1 MIGGPTTFN
10 PVTED
15 WIIYQEQM
23 EQYFRA
29 NKITEED
36 IQVATL
42 ISLIGTPVYKI
53 LRDLC
58 YPKNPKDKKYKDLC
72 ELLKKQYSPQL
83 SDWRERAKF
92 YELAQEP
99 NEPVTEWYA
108 RIRSASVNCNFG
120 ERLANVLKDKFVTG
134 LHRGQL
140 YDRVCEED
148 VEVELE
154 KLISIAQKKESTPI
168 QQVNK
173 ISTGYSNNR
182 RPQPVRSRP
191 PQPKPA
197 ENRRGSKPKCKHC
210 GKNHNGVCK
219 YAEYTCNL
227 CKRVGHLSSICR
239 KSRSN
244 NFVEVES
251 ELYNIVDRNSSDIH
265 NHNPFSVV
273 VEIDKKEHKMLID
286 SGSAISC
293 MSSNVYKKHFYTHKL
308 NDSNIKLKGY
318 TGNPIKPTGHINL
331 DVCYEGKVRTIRFY
345 IVDRGGPSLL
355 GRDWLG
361 SFQMGFQTINHI
373 EASRS
378 VEDIISKF
386 PDVFSGKLGHFK
398 HERISLEMKPNAKP
412 IFLKPRT
419 VPLAFIDLMN
429 RELDRMVEDG
439 VLSPVESSQWGTP
452 LVPVLKADGTVRLC
466 GDYKSTVN
474 KYLVDV
480 KYPLPRVEEIFAKL
494 HKGEH
499 FTKIDLNQAYTQ
511 FELDDD
517 ARRVL
522 TWSTHKGLFTM
533 NRMPYGIAP
542 ATAKFQKHLEQLFMG
557 MENVVNFVDDILI
570 TGPNRDEHLKTL
582 EAVLKKLSEAGLTA
596 KKEKCKFF
604 QEQVE
609 YMGHIISRHGL
620 RKTKGKVE
628 AIIYAPEPSTI
639 SQVRS
644 FCGMVNYYAKFVPNL
659 AKMLRP
665 IYDLLM
671 KTEKFCWTEKCQ
683 EAFEEIKEV
692 LASDSCLVHFN
703 PELPIV
709 LTTDASAEGI
719 SAVLSHVIKGE
730 ERMIGC
736 VSRTLMPAEKN
747 YSTIH
752 REALAI
758 YYGVTKFHQY
768 LYGHRWTLKTDHRPL
783 IALFGEHR
791 GIPAMYANR
800 LQRWAAY
807 LSSFNYVIQHVKGE
821 NNPVADCL
829 SRVPRPVTTISEEY
843 SGKGNY
849 INFAVTSEEWP
860 IDNKKIAE
868 ETKKDPA
875 MMKTIEYLKTGWPKT
890 VSAEMNSFHIRRE
903 EITCEDGVVLW
914 GHRVIIPEGLRKRLL
929 SELHGAHFGMV
940 RMKSQARTW
949 MWWPGI
955 DQDIEK
961 LCKSCL
967 PCLQS
972 RQDPAKAAETP
983 WPVAHEPFQRVHVD
997 YLGPIKGKMFLI
1009 LTDAFTKWPEVYEV
1023 KTMTAQ
1029 ELEAKLRDC
1038 FSRFG
1043 IPRTLVSDN
1052 GRQLVAKS
1060 TEIFFRKNGIEHI
1073 TSPPYNPQSNG
1084 AAENAVKTFKTK
1096 MKAALSDPRNNS
1108 TSFDTI
1114 ISRFLISYR
1123 NTPHATTKTSPAQLM
1138 LGRNVRTTL
1147 TIVGEKPI
1155 SHEKKE
1161 AEDPASKPSRKSKK
1175 KIREFIPGEHVM
1187 ARDYR
1192 ENNKKTWVEA
1202 KIEKRIGR
1210 SMYICEIN
1218 SGERWKRHIN
1228 QLISRVEEE
1237 TTSTTGKTKPS
1248 PKITPEVAR
1257 TLTNRI
1263 GYGSTLPS
1271 SAVLER
1277 ADLAEEDVGAEHDY
1291 TENSEAESNIND
1303 DAIYD
1308 DASTDYT
1315 DCGEMESANSSVENS
1330 EEPIP
1335 AEGPEQQF
1343 PAVSE
1348 EPWAEPTL
1356 VNSRPTRAKRPH
1368 PRFDDFVL

>member
-1 MIGGPTTFN
+1 
-10 PVTED
+10 
-15 WIIYQEQM
+15 M

-29 NKITEED
+29 NKITDEG

-58 YPKNPKDKKYKDLC
+58 YPTSPKDKKYKDLC
-72 ELLKKQYSPQL
+72 EFLKKQYSPQL

-120 ERLANVLKDKFVTG
+120 ERLVNVLKDKFVTG

-154 KLISIAQKKESTPI
+154 KLISIAQKKESMPT

-173 ISTGYSNNR
+173 ISTGYNNNR
-182 RPQPVRSRP
+182 RPQAVRSRA
-191 PQPKPA
+191 PQPKSA
-197 ENRRGSKPKCKHC
+197 ENRRSIKPKCKHC

-219 YAEYTCNL
+219 YADYTCNF
-227 CKRVGHLSSICR
+227 CNRVGHLSSICR
-239 KSRSN
+239 SKSKSN

-251 ELYNIVDRNSSDIH
+251 ELYVIGENSSDID
-265 NHNPFSVV
+265 NPFTVV
-273 VEIDKKEHKMLID
+273 VGIDGKKHKMLID
-286 SGSAISC
+286 SGAAISC
-293 MSSNVYKKHFYTHKL
+293 MSFEVYKKHFDAHKL
-308 NDSNIKLKGY
+308 YNSNIKLKGY
-318 TGNPIKPTGHINL
+318 TGNPIKPKGYINL
-331 DVCYEGKVRTIRFY
+331 NVCHEGKVRTIRFY

-361 SFQMGFQTINHI
+361 SFQVGFQTINRI

-398 HERISLEMKPNAKP
+398 HERISLEMKPDAKP

-429 RELDRMVEDG
+429 RELDRMVEEG

-474 KYLVDV
+474 KFLVDV

-499 FTKIDLNQAYTQ
+499 FTKLDLNQAYTQ

-570 TGPNRDEHLKTL
+570 TGPNREEHLKTL

-596 KKEKCKFF
+596 KKDKCRFF

-620 RKTKGKVE
+620 RKTKEKVE
-628 AIIYAPEPSTI
+628 AIIYAPEPTTV

-665 IYDLLM
+665 IYDLLT

-683 EAFEEIKEV
+683 KAFEEIKEI
-692 LASDSCLVHFN
+692 LSSDSCLVHFN

-709 LTTDASAEGI
+709 LTTDASADGI
-719 SAVLSHVIKGE
+719 SAVLSHIIKGE

-736 VSRTLMPAEKN
+736 VSRTLMPAERN
-747 YSTIH
+747 YSAIH

-768 LYGHRWTLKTDHRPL
+768 LYGHKWILKTDHRPL

-807 LSSFNYVIQHVKGE
+807 LSSFNYVIQHIKGE

-829 SRVPRPVTTISEEY
+829 SRVPRPVTTVSEEY

-849 INFAVTSEEWP
+849 INFAVASEEWP
-860 IDNKKIAE
+860 VNNKKIAE
-868 ETKKDPA
+868 ETRKDPVL
-875 MMKTIEYLKTGWPKT
+875 MKTIEYLKTEWPKT
-890 VSAEMNSFHIRRE
+890 ISAEMNPFHIRKE
-903 EITCEDGVVLW
+903 EITCEDGVLLW
-914 GHRVIIPEGLRKRLL
+914 GHRVIIPESLRKRLL
-929 SELHGAHFGMV
+929 SELHGAHFGIV

-949 MWWPGI
+949 MYWPGL

-983 WPVAHEPFQRVHVD
+983 WPVTNEPFQRVHVD
-997 YLGPIKGKMFLI
+997 YLGPIRGKMFLI

-1023 KTMTAQ
+1023 RTMTAQ
-1029 ELEAKLRDC
+1029 ELETKLRDC

-1043 IPRTLVSDN
+1043 IPKTLVSDN

-1096 MKAALSDPRNNS
+1096 MKAALSDPKNNP
-1108 TSFDTI
+1108 TSLDTI

-1123 NTPHATTKTSPAQLM
+1123 NTPHATTRKSPAQLM

-1147 TIVGEKPI
+1147 TMVGEKPV
-1155 SHEKKE
+1155 SHEKRE
-1161 AEDPASKPSRKSKK
+1161 TEEPVREPSRKSKK
-1175 KIREFIPGEHVM
+1175 KMREFIPGALVM

-1192 ENNKKTWVEA
+1192 ENNKKSWVEA

-1228 QLISRVEEE
+1228 QLISRVEED
-1237 TTSTTGKTKPS
+1237 TASTTEKTKPLQKVRS
-1248 PKITPEVAR
+1248 Q

-1271 SAVLER
+1271 SAVQER
-1277 ADLAEEDVGAEHDY
+1277 DLAEDVGAELDSA
-1291 TENSEAESNIND
+1291 EDNSEAENNTN
-1303 DAIYD
+1303 

-1315 DCGEMESANSSVENS
+1315 DCGDMESVSSSLEIS
-1330 EEPIP
+1330 EEQTET
-1335 AEGPEQQF
+1335 EGPEQQF
-1343 PAVSE
+1343 PAASE
-1348 EPWAEPTL
+1348 ELRAEPTL
-1356 VNSRPTRAKRPH
+1356 VNPRPTRAKRPH